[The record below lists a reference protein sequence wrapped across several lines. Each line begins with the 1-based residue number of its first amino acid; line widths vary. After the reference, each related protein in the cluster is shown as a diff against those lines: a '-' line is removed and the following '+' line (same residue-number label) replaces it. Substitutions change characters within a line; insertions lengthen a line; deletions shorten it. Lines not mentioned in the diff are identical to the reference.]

1 MIVCSA
7 NDNLDCLASVRILG
21 ARNNHSLTIDNN
33 SKIMAWSNTLRDND
47 TVTLLCRILVWYNS
61 RAITTSKVGAR
72 TPMGPHSPH

>member
-33 SKIMAWSNTLRDND
+33 SKIMARSNTLRYDN
-47 TVTLLCRILVWYNS
+47 TITLLCRILVWHDA
-61 RAITTSKVGAR
+61 RAITACKVGAS